1 PDGIFKCD
9 VSAEYMERA
18 VYVCPFCGLSE
29 FESHGTEAE
38 CKKCK
43 RKITYGEDKKITGIG
58 FDFPFEYFG
67 QWYDYQK
74 DFVNDLD
81 VMEYTEKPLF
91 RDDVKIHEVIIRK
104 NKELLRKE
112 ATFALYGNRVVADEG
127 TEKEWTMPYDEIHAV
142 SVLGRNKLNIYH
154 NDKVYQITGDKRF
167 NALKYVNIY
176 YRWKNIKENENGKFL
191 GL

>member
-1 PDGIFKCD
+1 MLFR
-9 VSAEYMERA
+9 S
-18 VYVCPFCGLSE
+18 CPFCGLSE
-29 FESHGTEAE
+29 FESHGTETE
-38 CKKCK
+38 CKKCG

-154 NDKVYQITGDKRF
+154 NDKVYQLTGDKRF

-176 YRWKNIKENENGKFL
+176 YRSKNLDRSDGNGKFL